1 MHEVVGGSQD
11 ALAALYDRHVDAVFA
26 TARRLA
32 GDRQVA
38 EEVVQETFLT
48 LWNRAELFDPRI
60 GSLSAWLRRIAR
72 NRALDKLR
80 AAGRRPRLLAAGQAA
95 HEDESIDGALERLAT
110 SGTTAAGSA
119 EADDPEDSAVAAWTR
134 GRIRQALD
142 EMPGDERTVIVMA
155 YDQELTQ
162 TEIAVRLGWPIGT
175 VKTRTR
181 RALRHLRR
189 LLTPELG
196 PEVNETATTPIY
208 VNSINVNSGGA
219 DGSR

>member
-26 TARRLA
+26 AARRVA
-32 GDRQVA
+32 PDRQVA

-48 LWNRAELFDPRI
+48 LWNRAELFDPKI

-80 AAGRRPRLLAAGQAA
+80 AAGRRPKLLPAGQAA
-95 HEDESIDGALERLAT
+95 REDESIDGALERLVA
-110 SGTTAAGSA
+110 SGSNHVGSE
-119 EADDPEDSAVAAWTR
+119 EADDPEDAAVAAWTR
-134 GRIRQALD
+134 DRVRRALD
-142 EMPGDERTVIVMA
+142 EMPAEERTVVVMA
-155 YDQELTQ
+155 YDEDLTQ
-162 TEIAVRLGWPIGT
+162 SEIAGRLGWPLGT

-189 LLTPELG
+189 ALTPELA
-196 PEVNETATTPIY
+196 PEADATAPAAIF
-208 VNSINVNSGGA
+208 VKSGGT